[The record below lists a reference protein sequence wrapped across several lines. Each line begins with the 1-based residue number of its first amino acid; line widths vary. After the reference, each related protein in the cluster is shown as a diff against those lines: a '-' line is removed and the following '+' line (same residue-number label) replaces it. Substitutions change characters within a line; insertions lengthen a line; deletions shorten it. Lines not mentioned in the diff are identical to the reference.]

1 MNTAD
6 VSSAGSSASLLTG
19 PTLAAL
25 RVESREEVSA
35 DVVSLTLAD
44 PLGRRL
50 TPWTPGSHIDLI
62 LPNGMSRQYSL
73 CGNRWDTYR
82 YRIAVLNEPDG
93 RGGSRWIHENVREG
107 DVLGYG
113 GPRNHFPLVPA
124 DRYLFIAG
132 GIGITPMIPMIDQAE
147 RTDRPW
153 RLVYGGRSRQSM
165 AFFDDLERLGDHV
178 HFAPQDEVGL
188 LDLDAILADEGPGTK
203 VYCCGPAGL
212 LEAVEAA
219 CRHLPPYTLH
229 TERFTASAA
238 ESSQDR
244 PFTLR
249 LTRSGTDIDVPPG
262 VSALDALAGAGI
274 GILSSCRQGT
284 CGTCEVTVVDGV
296 PDHRDSVLSEVDR
309 QAGDCMISCVSRAQ
323 TERLVLDL

>member
-1 MNTAD
+1 MTTAN
-6 VSSAGSSASLLTG
+6 VSSADETTALLTG
-19 PTLAAL
+19 PMPATL
-25 RVESREEVSA
+25 RVESREQVSA
-35 DVVSLTLAD
+35 EVVALTLAD
-44 PLGRRL
+44 PRGQRL
-50 TPWTPGSHIDLI
+50 APWTPGSHIDLI

-73 CGNRWDTYR
+73 CGDRWDTYR
-82 YRIAVLNEPDG
+82 YRIAVLNEANG
-93 RGGSRWIHENVREG
+93 RGGSRWIHENLREG
-107 DVLGYG
+107 DVLGFG
-113 GPRNHFPLVPA
+113 GPRNQFPLVPA
-124 DRYLFIAG
+124 DRYVFIAG
-132 GIGITPMIPMIDQAE
+132 GIGITPMIPMIEQAV
-147 RTDRPW
+147 RTERPW

-165 AFFDDLERLGDHV
+165 AFLDDLERFGDHV
-178 HFAPQDEVGL
+178 HCAPQDEVGL
-188 LDLDAILADEGPGTK
+188 LDLDVALADVEPGTK
-203 VYCCGPAGL
+203 VYCCGPTGL

-249 LTRSGTDIDVPPG
+249 LLRSGTDIDVPPG
-262 VSALDALAGAGI
+262 VTALDALADAGI

>member
-1 MNTAD
+1 MNTTN
-6 VSSAGSSASLLTG
+6 VGGAGESASLLTG
-19 PTLAAL
+19 PMLAAL
-25 RVESREEVSA
+25 RVESREQVSA

-44 PLGRRL
+44 PLGQRL
-50 TPWTPGSHIDLI
+50 PPWTPGSHIDLI

-82 YRIAVLNEPDG
+82 YRVAVLNEPDG

-107 DVLGYG
+107 DVLGFG
-113 GPRNHFPLVPA
+113 GPRNHFPLDPA

-132 GIGITPMIPMIDQAE
+132 GIGITPMIPMIEQAV
-147 RTDRPW
+147 RTERPW
-153 RLVYGGRSRQSM
+153 RLLYGGRSRQSM
-165 AFFDDLERLGDHV
+165 AFLDDLERFGEHV
-178 HFAPQDEVGL
+178 HIAPQDEFGH
-188 LDLDAILADEGPGTK
+188 LDLDAALADVGPGTR

-219 CRHLPPYTLH
+219 CRHMPPYTLH

-249 LTRSGTDIDVPPG
+249 LLRSGTDIDVPPG
-262 VSALDALAGAGI
+262 VSALDALADAGI
-274 GILSSCRQGT
+274 GIVSSCRQGT
-284 CGTCEVTVVDGV
+284 CGTCEVTVVDGM

-309 QAGDCMISCVSRAQ
+309 QAGDCMISCVSRAR
-323 TERLVLDL
+323 TERLILDL

>member
-1 MNTAD
+1 M
-6 VSSAGSSASLLTG
+6 
-19 PTLAAL
+19 PTAL
-25 RVESREEVSA
+25 RVESREQVSA

-44 PLGRRL
+44 PLGQRL
-50 TPWTPGSHIDLI
+50 PPWTPGSHIDLI

-82 YRIAVLNEPDG
+82 YRVAVLNEPDG
-93 RGGSRWIHENVREG
+93 RGGSRWIHENLREG
-107 DVLGYG
+107 EVLGYG

-132 GIGITPMIPMIDQAE
+132 GIGITPIIPMIEQAV
-147 RTDRPW
+147 RTETPW
-153 RLVYGGRSRQSM
+153 RLVYGGRNRQSM
-165 AFFDDLERLGDHV
+165 AFLDDLERHGERV

-188 LDLDAILADEGPGTK
+188 LDLDAALADVEPGTK

-219 CRHLPPYTLH
+219 CRHLPPYALH

-244 PFTLR
+244 PFTLS
-249 LTRSGTDIDVPPG
+249 LLRSGTDIGVPPG
-262 VSALDALAGAGI
+262 VSALDALANAGI